1 MRQEVTVV
9 IPVYGQWQLVQR
21 NIDSLL
27 TYENQSIKEI
37 LIIDDCSKETNTC
50 VINDKRIKIFRTPIN
65 LGYTGTVNFGLK
77 KAATDIIVLL
87 DSDAYIKNS
96 FIEKLLNIYEDET
109 VGCVG
114 FATTDGDGNQTGSFQ
129 YEPTV
134 AGLIAGQAMEFK
146 FSFLRS
152 SKNILPYSCA
162 VSFRRA
168 CIEELNYFDDA
179 LFKVLEADNDLC
191 MRIHRSKWKL
201 LFTKDIV
208 ICHKGGNSYKIDS
221 KRVLLFYQS
230 RWNLLKKHKQIKSP
244 GLVKRMMQL
253 RVLIEIGV
261 LKILVLTTNSKY
273 AYQDKLSGRKSLLK
287 QIALYN

>member
-1 MRQEVTVV
+1 MRQEITVV

-27 TYENQSIKEI
+27 TYEKENIKEI
-37 LIIDDCSKETNTC
+37 IIIDDCSKEPNTC
-50 VINDKRIKIFRTPIN
+50 TINDGRIKIFKTPVN

-77 KAATDIIVLL
+77 KVRTDIIVLL
-87 DSDAYIKNS
+87 DSDAYVKNA
-96 FIEKLLNIYEDET
+96 FIEKLLAYYDDKT

-114 FATTDGDGNQTGSFQ
+114 FATTDDDGYETGSHQ

-134 AGLIAGQAMEFK
+134 AGLVMGQAMEFK

-162 VSFRRA
+162 VSFRRS
-168 CIEELNYFDDA
+168 CLEDLNYFDDT

-221 KRVLLFYQS
+221 ERVLLFYQS
-230 RWNLLKKHKQIKSP
+230 RWNLLKKHRQIKSP
-244 GLVKRMMQL
+244 AFVKRMMQL
-253 RVLIEIGV
+253 RVLIEIVV
-261 LKILVLTTNSKY
+261 LKLLVLTSNSRQ
-273 AYQDKLSGRKSLLK
+273 AYQDKLNGRKLLLK